1 MTPRITLK
9 EQVELVLKYYRAG
22 VDFKDAVLVVEQY
35 HDGEK
40 ENKSCAAQ

>member
-1 MTPRITLK
+1 MAPRISLK
-9 EQVELVLKYYRAG
+9 EQVELVLRYYRAG
-22 VDFKDAVLVVEQY
+22 MDLSDAVLTVEIC